1 MEPILLHKT
10 ACSQC
15 VCGNGMGRE
24 EGSVCACVQ
33 IIQIYKVLFYNMI
46 TQFFFCL
53 LLLAIVTT
61 IVVSNYT
68 SF

>member
-15 VCGNGMGRE
+15 VCGDGMGRK

-46 TQFFFCL
+46 TQL
-53 LLLAIVTT
+53 GLLAVISHRHHHRC
-61 IVVSNYT
+61 I
-68 SF
+68 